1 MSNSPHPAAESMHT
15 TCVGRYTIDLPKS
28 ATDFQIGQRING
40 IQIDV
45 KYPANAEL
53 QQQKIA
59 EDARA
64 DTDKTISTLAG
75 LPANAPETSI
85 FQISDDTQ
93 NLHTVRGYILKQ
105 DVLYSFSS
113 QVLSDSVS
121 GAKVAISKL
130 MQAILPRENSDI
142 PKGAGICIEHGFIPG
157 NRESGES
164 VSMAVNLPEVDS
176 RFGINFN
183 TSSRGTKE
191 NIISRM
197 SSLPLP
203 LANLVSSSST
213 ILRSESK
220 QIAGRKGDE
229 YDLIDKSSKAAS
241 FEWVAMP
248 SENGALEPGIDVTL
262 FSNGA
267 VQDEKIGPLLGMWD
281 VILHSLKHR

>member
-1 MSNSPHPAAESMHT
+1 MHT
-15 TCVGRYTIDLPKS
+15 TCVGRYTIYLPKS
-28 ATDFQIGQRING
+28 ATDFQIAQRING
-40 IQIDV
+40 IHIDV

-64 DTDKTISTLAG
+64 DTDKTTSTLAG

-113 QVLSDSVS
+113 RVLSDSVS

-157 NRESGES
+157 DRESGES
-164 VSMAVNLPEVDS
+164 VSMVVNLPEVDS

-248 SENGALEPGIDVTL
+248 NENGALEPGIDVTL

-267 VQDEKIGPLLGMWD
+267 VQDEKIDPLLGMWD